1 MRPQRTAQLCT
12 RSRGPSQNGPL
23 ASHLLHVPLR
33 KLGKALTKA
42 EGCKGN
48 RSSSCFQPTQ
58 PRSQKRK
65 GDRSLKLQ
73 QLDERET
80 RRQGEPSSRGAPR
93 HQTRGSKRLSTSA
106 WPWKS
111 WVGQKGQ
118 RSPAPVCAGSVRRGA
133 RPDVTGGEI
142 LSWQGAALSTD
153 GAPEPTDT
161 RYEDDEQERE
171 EVARRIERKVEGIE
185 LPSGDKR
192 LVDLV
197 KEGAR
202 GTGGERDQE
211 TAAWPLPATG
221 PVASLRPE
229 RRCSEQE
236 EALEKELRNVGPPS
250 DVRDREQRAGGSPRL
265 LRGSRRTPRWRQ
277 IEPCPPS

>member
-1 MRPQRTAQLCT
+1 M
-12 RSRGPSQNGPL
+12 
-23 ASHLLHVPLR
+23 
-33 KLGKALTKA
+33 
-42 EGCKGN
+42 
-48 RSSSCFQPTQ
+48 
-58 PRSQKRK
+58 
-65 GDRSLKLQ
+65 
-73 QLDERET
+73 
-80 RRQGEPSSRGAPR
+80 
-93 HQTRGSKRLSTSA
+93 
-106 WPWKS
+106 
-111 WVGQKGQ
+111 
-118 RSPAPVCAGSVRRGA
+118 
-133 RPDVTGGEI
+133 
-142 LSWQGAALSTD
+142 SWQGAALSTD